1 MGYKSSI
8 RLSNSGFSAAKCN
21 AVKPLLVVAFK
32 SGSFAIN
39 LLTENVDLNI
49 DIIGNKASIDAIM
62 KKIGLVYKD
71 VKKNEITLGDDYL
84 FHGLEKTNL
93 DKTIE
98 RLEKMNEIFSK

>member
-1 MGYKSSI
+1 M
-8 RLSNSGFSAAKCN
+8 
-21 AVKPLLVVAFK
+21 
-32 SGSFAIN
+32 
-39 LLTENVDLNI
+39 TENVDLNI
-49 DIIGNKASIDAIM
+49 DIIGNRPSIDAIM

-71 VKKNEITLGDDYL
+71 VKKNELTLGDDYL